1 MQQRVAAPVLRIGI
15 AGLGTASLN
24 VFPELLAHPRVK
36 IVAGADLRQSARDQF
51 ASQFGG
57 ETYQSVEALC
67 ASSSVDA
74 VYILT
79 PNRFHAE
86 HAILAAEH
94 GKHVFCDKPFGLT
107 LGEADAIIDAADRH
121 NVRLLCGH
129 SQCLDP
135 AILKMAELAR
145 NGELGGTL
153 MVNTWFYSDWLY
165 RPRSDDELN
174 PSLGEGLTMRQGPV
188 QVDIVRMMGGG
199 LARTVKAVA
208 AAGDSSR
215 VIDGSFAAFMDF
227 EDGTAATMAYS
238 AYGYFDTNEFS
249 WGYGLQGFPAPVDLN
264 TRTHQR
270 FRAFG
275 GREAEMAF
283 KDSARF
289 GNARIRAAGD
299 DPAAKRHAFFG
310 ITLVTCEDGDIR
322 QTPEGLRIYGRDGIR
337 DIPVSAG
344 PGYLHRYTTTE
355 INLMLDALDHD
366 RPLAS
371 HDGTWGRATLEVCL
385 GILESTR
392 ERREVQ
398 LHHQTPYLS
407 EPQPSRL
414 PRTNASGSSANV
426 SG

>member
-1 MQQRVAAPVLRIGI
+1 MTAMQQRAGAPVLRIGI
-15 AGLGTASLN
+15 AGLGVASLN
-24 VFPELLAHPRVK
+24 VFPELLAHPRVR
-36 IVAGADLRQSARDQF
+36 IVAGADIRQSALDQF

-57 ETYQSVEALC
+57 ETYSSVEAMC
-67 ASSSVDA
+67 SSSNVDA

-86 HAILAAEH
+86 HAILAAEN

-107 LGEADAIIDAADRH
+107 LAEADAMLEAADRN

-135 AILKMAELAR
+135 AILRMADLAR
-145 NGELGGTL
+145 GGELGRTL

-165 RPRSDDELN
+165 RPRSEDELD

-199 LARTVKAVA
+199 LGRSVKAVA
-208 AAGDSSR
+208 VVGDPSR
-215 VIDGSFAAFMDF
+215 VIDGSFCAFVDF

-238 AYGYFDTNEFS
+238 AYGYFDSNELT
-249 WGYGLQGFPAPVDLN
+249 WGFGLQGFPTPPDLN
-264 TRTHQR
+264 ARTHQR

-275 GREAEMAF
+275 AREAEIAF
-283 KDSARF
+283 KESTRF
-289 GNARIRAAGD
+289 GNAPSARAIE

-310 ITLVTCEDGDIR
+310 ITIVTCEGGDIR
-322 QTPEGLRIYGRDGIR
+322 QIPEGLRVYSRDGVR
-337 DIPVSAG
+337 DIPVPAG
-344 PGYLHRYTTTE
+344 PGHTHRYTTTE
-355 INLMLDALDHD
+355 VNLMLDALDHD

-385 GILESTR
+385 GILQSTR

-398 LHHQTPYLS
+398 LHRQTPYPPL
-407 EPQPSRL
+407 R
-414 PRTNASGSSANV
+414 
-426 SG
+426 